1 MPDFFGMRK
10 ARVTD
15 IKERESIFFIGKWLV
30 FFSIIVI
37 SSLSFALGYLVGRYY
52 HAEPMHAASSFFH
65 EYSSGEMK
73 TPPGGKE
80 EPVETAQG
88 VYPGESQPEHAT
100 GIYEQADDDMTPQKE
115 TAHSVQTDDLKGEK
129 QQVSS
134 SRSGQS
140 AARTYTV
147 QVGAFR
153 QPADAAA
160 FKDKFEQKGFMVSVQ
175 ETLTKNHEKIYK
187 VRVGEFR
194 SRKEAEI
201 MSAKIKKAEGLS
213 TFVTFK

>member
-1 MPDFFGMRK
+1 MPDFFGMKK

-52 HAEPMHAASSFFH
+52 HADPMHSASSFFH

-73 TPPGGKE
+73 PQLGGKE
-80 EPVETAQG
+80 EPVEAAQG

-100 GIYEQADDDMTPQKE
+100 SIYEQTGDDPTPQKE
-115 TAHSVQTDDLKGEK
+115 PANSLQTDDPKGEK
-129 QQVSS
+129 QKVSS
-134 SRSGQS
+134 SGSGQS

-153 QPADAAA
+153 QPADAAS
-160 FKDKFEQKGFMVSVQ
+160 FKDKFEQKGFMVFVQ
-175 ETLTKNHEKIYK
+175 ESLTKNQEKIYK

-194 SRKEAEI
+194 SRKEAER

>member
-1 MPDFFGMRK
+1 MPDFFGMKK
-10 ARVTD
+10 ARFTD

-37 SSLSFALGYLVGRYY
+37 SSLSFALGYLVGKYY
-52 HAEPMHAASSFFH
+52 HADPMHAASSFFH
-65 EYSSGEMK
+65 EYSSGELK
-73 TPPGGKE
+73 TPLGGKE
-80 EPVETAQG
+80 EPVEAAQG
-88 VYPGESQPEHAT
+88 VSPGESQPEHAAS
-100 GIYEQADDDMTPQKE
+100 IYEQTGDDLTPKKE
-115 TAHSVQTDDLKGEK
+115 TAHSLKTDDLKGEK
-129 QQVSS
+129 QKDSPS
-134 SRSGQS
+134 KSGQS
-140 AARTYTV
+140 APRTYTV

-160 FKDKFEQKGFMVSVQ
+160 FKDKFDQKGFMVFVQ
-175 ETLTKNHEKIYK
+175 ESLTKNHEKIYK

-194 SRKEAEI
+194 SRKEAER

>member
-1 MPDFFGMRK
+1 MPDFFGMKK

-52 HAEPMHAASSFFH
+52 HADPMHTAPSFFH
-65 EYSSGEMK
+65 EYSSGEMR
-73 TPPGGKE
+73 TPFPGKE
-80 EPVETAQG
+80 EPAEAAQADSS
-88 VYPGESQPEHAT
+88 GESRPDHAT
-100 GIYEQADDDMTPQKE
+100 GTYEQTGDDPVSQKE
-115 TAHSVQTDDLKGEK
+115 A
-129 QQVSS
+129 
-134 SRSGQS
+134 GQS
-140 AARTYTV
+140 STRTYTV

-153 QPADAAA
+153 QQADAAA
-160 FKDKFEQKGFMVSVQ
+160 FKDKFEQKGFMVFVQ
-175 ETLTKNHEKIYK
+175 ESLTKNHEKIYK

-194 SRKEAEI
+194 SRKEAER